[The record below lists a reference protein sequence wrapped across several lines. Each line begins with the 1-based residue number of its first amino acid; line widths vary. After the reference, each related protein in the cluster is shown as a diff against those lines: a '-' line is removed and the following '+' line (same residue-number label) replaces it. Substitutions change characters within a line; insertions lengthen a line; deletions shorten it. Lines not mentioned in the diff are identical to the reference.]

1 MRLKNLVRSTS
12 LVLLTAL
19 LLGGCKKE
27 QQGVPYVYVNLTI
40 YVNDPQNIALTTV
53 GGWKYFSGGY
63 NGLIV
68 YRKSPGEF
76 MVYDRACPVHPD
88 EAGTQIEVDSSNIIL
103 KDDVCESQFLFS
115 DGSTIGGPAIIPLTH
130 YPNTFDGSTLRI
142 VN

>member
-1 MRLKNLVRSTS
+1 MM
-12 LVLLTAL
+12 LTAL
-19 LLGGCKKE
+19 LFGGCRKE

-40 YVNDPQNIALTTV
+40 YINDPQNIELTTV
-53 GGWKYFSGGY
+53 GGWKFFSGGY

-88 EAGTQIEVDSSNIIL
+88 EGGTQIEVDASNVIL
-103 KDDVCESQFLFS
+103 YDDVCNSQFLFS

-142 VN
+142 IN

>member
-1 MRLKNLVRSTS
+1 MRLKQGVRIISV
-12 LVLLTAL
+12 VLFTAL
-19 LLGGCKKE
+19 LFGGCRKE

-40 YVNDPQNIALTTV
+40 YINDPQNIALTTV

-88 EAGTQIEVDSSNIIL
+88 DAGTQIEVDSSNIIL
-103 KDDVCESQFLFS
+103 VDDVCSSQFLFS
-115 DGSTIGGPAIIPLTH
+115 DGSTIGGPAIIPLTR

-142 VN
+142 IN

>member
-1 MRLKNLVRSTS
+1 MM
-12 LVLLTAL
+12 LTAL
-19 LLGGCKKE
+19 LFGGCRKE

-40 YVNDPQNIALTTV
+40 YINDPQNIELTTV
-53 GGWKYFSGGY
+53 GGWKFFSGGY

-88 EAGTQIEVDSSNIIL
+88 ESGTQIEVDGSNVIL
-103 KDDVCESQFLFS
+103 YDDVCNSQFLFS

-130 YPNTFDGSTLRI
+130 YPNTFDGSTLRVI
-142 VN
+142 N

>member
-1 MRLKNLVRSTS
+1 MM
-12 LVLLTAL
+12 LTAL
-19 LLGGCKKE
+19 LFGGCRKE

-40 YVNDPQNIALTTV
+40 YINDPQNIELTTV
-53 GGWKYFSGGY
+53 GGWKFFSGGY

-88 EAGTQIEVDSSNIIL
+88 ENGTQIEVDGSNVIL
-103 KDDVCESQFLFS
+103 YDDVCNSQFLFS

-130 YPNTFDGSTLRI
+130 YPNTFDGSTLRVI
-142 VN
+142 N